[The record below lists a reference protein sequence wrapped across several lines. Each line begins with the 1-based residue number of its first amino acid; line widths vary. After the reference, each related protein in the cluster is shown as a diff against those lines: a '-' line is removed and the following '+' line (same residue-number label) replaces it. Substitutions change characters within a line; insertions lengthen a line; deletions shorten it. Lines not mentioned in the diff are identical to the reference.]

1 MMNTDYRRTNSWDF
15 RLRAA
20 KLGELVSVRSLAAL
34 SLTVALLALLA
45 LLATLATLL
54 APPLQAQSLTTFVS
68 NTDLSVHHS
77 SGSFLAQSFKTGTN
91 AGGYTVSEVDMRLD
105 FVLERSTA
113 VKIRKGHGGAPGDL
127 VTALM
132 NPASLTANSFNTF
145 KAPDGTKLAANTTY
159 WLTVG
164 EGITSYKAQV
174 SATDGSDQTGEP
186 GWTIGNRGLYRL
198 EETDSWSSDAFP
210 LLIMIKGTISTDA
223 TLSSLALEGADG
235 GETITLSP
243 AFTANTETYTA
254 AVVNRIDA
262 VKLTATKKDDNATVV
277 ITNDDDPAT
286 REEAKLDLNVGS
298 NTLTVTVTAQ
308 NGDTLTYTV
317 TVERHTA
324 DTLVSNTHLSV
335 GGFSTAILAQNF
347 RTGANELGYTV
358 SEVDIRLFNVS
369 DNDTS
374 VNIREDDAGEPGN
387 LVDTLT
393 NPASLTPV
401 SLNTF
406 TAPAGTKL
414 AANTTYWLTVGEG
427 ITSNRAQVSA
437 NDGNDET
444 GEPGWTIGNDRLQ
457 RNDEADSWSTTTI
470 SLLITIKGTTLS
482 NDVTLSDLVLEGA
495 DGGETITLSPAFAA
509 NQYTYMAAVV
519 NSVDEITIA
528 PTVNHS
534 NAEYEIEDG
543 GGNAL
548 TDTDLNETGF
558 QVALSEGTNTLTVT
572 VTAQDVDA
580 TLTYTVTVERHTADT
595 LVSNTHLG
603 STDSD
608 TAFQAQSFRTGTNAA
623 GYTVSEV
630 DIHLGNP
637 SNKSTSVR
645 IRENNANNR
654 PGNLVATLTNPA
666 SLTLSRNTFT
676 APAVITL
683 AANTTYWISVN
694 EGIISSS
701 RAHVRS
707 VSGNDEVGEPG
718 LTIGNGLL
726 WRRFETHSWVALN
739 YSLVIAIKGAAV
751 PTITLVSNTHLSWT
765 SSETALLAQSF
776 RTGTNKARYTFSYVH
791 IPLGNALG
799 KSTRVKIRENDASN
813 EPGVLV
819 ATLASPGTLLSF
831 NLNRFTAPAGTKLAA
846 NTTYWLTVNE
856 GISSPNR
863 ARVSANDGNDETGE
877 PGWTIGDGRLWRT
890 DGTDSWSTHNSSL
903 LMAIKCT
910 IACHTPNIV
919 ATGQP
924 TISGAPQVGKVLE
937 ARKGNIDDTNGLPSG
952 TFPSGYTLEWV
963 RVNASNIETIVG
975 TNTNYTVL
983 STDMGSTFRVEVGF
997 TDGAGFSETVVSD
1010 AVGPVVA
1017 ANSDCPADSDW
1028 RSTLTMGYISG
1039 TTSGMFLQR
1048 FGFDADSGLGIIY
1061 PPVTITHERV
1071 QHNVRAID
1079 RVLLTFRS
1087 MVVTHTLTFAVAGGA
1102 LPDSTVLNLGG
1113 TELTIGPHSQI
1124 PTTGREQWNLLAL
1137 DLNPIW
1143 VRGQEMSVCANLPPG
1158 LLKNPSVGGTYLVLP
1173 YDQDLDTGSTP
1184 AASAYAVKVDGNA
1197 GTAPTSVSVAGSTVT
1212 LTLATAVTA
1221 ANTVTLSY
1229 TAPASN
1235 PVQDGSGL
1243 AALSFTDK
1251 AVSVQTANLVLSS
1264 SSLTVDEEGTST
1276 FTVKLD
1282 TQPSGE
1288 VIVTVTSDDTGAA
1301 TVFPASLTFTT
1312 TNWNTTQMVTVSG
1325 AYDSDIA
1332 TESVTVTVSAAGG
1345 RYAGKTATVNV
1356 TVTDNDTAHTV
1367 PGPPTGLSATA
1378 SGQTQ
1383 INLSW
1388 NAPDSDGGS
1397 AIIGYKI
1404 EVSQD
1409 GGSNW
1414 SDLVSN
1420 TGNASRTYYHTGLAA
1435 GDTRHYRVSA
1445 INRVNTGLASAV
1457 ASGQTQAAGAK
1468 PKRPGTMYIYFTVS
1482 DTDLN
1487 ESEEATY
1494 TGNSIEG
1501 DCSREKYFRAYWI
1514 EKNNPPVDEWEVR
1527 AEHDDDVSDLRTQV
1541 RYSNGNR
1548 EHPEFIGSAR
1558 FAAGPDKT
1566 SSIHFAV
1573 RGRYGATWGA
1583 WGSTSVLQCK
1593 HTE

>member
-1 MMNTDYRRTNSWDF
+1 
-15 RLRAA
+15 
-20 KLGELVSVRSLAAL
+20 
-34 SLTVALLALLA
+34 
-45 LLATLATLL
+45 
-54 APPLQAQSLTTFVS
+54 
-68 NTDLSVHHS
+68 
-77 SGSFLAQSFKTGTN
+77 
-91 AGGYTVSEVDMRLD
+91 
-105 FVLERSTA
+105 
-113 VKIRKGHGGAPGDL
+113 
-127 VTALM
+127 M
-132 NPASLTANSFNTF
+132 NPASLTADSFNTF

-174 SATDGSDQTGEP
+174 SATDGNDETGEP
-186 GWTIGNRGLYRL
+186 GWTIGNRGHYRL

-262 VKLTATKKDDNATVV
+262 VKLKATKKDDNATLV

-286 REEAKLDLNVGS
+286 PEEAKLDLNVGS
-298 NTLTVTVTAQ
+298 NTLTVPVTAQ

-369 DNDTS
+369 DNNTS

-444 GEPGWTIGNDRLQ
+444 GEPGWTIGDGRLQ
-457 RNDEADSWSTTTI
+457 RRLETDGWSTTTF

-509 NQYTYMAAVV
+509 NQYTYRAAVV

-603 STDSD
+603 ATGFE
-608 TAFQAQSFRTGTNAA
+608 AALFAQSFRTGANEA

-630 DIHLGNP
+630 DIHLRATSG
-637 SNKSTSVR
+637 KSASVK
-645 IRENNANNR
+645 IRESNASNR

-666 SLTLSRNTFT
+666 SLTPSLNTFT
-676 APAVITL
+676 AQPVIT
-683 AANTTYWISVN
+683 
-694 EGIISSS
+694 
-701 RAHVRS
+701 
-707 VSGNDEVGEPG
+707 
-718 LTIGNGLL
+718 
-726 WRRFETHSWVALN
+726 
-739 YSLVIAIKGAAV
+739 
-751 PTITLVSNTHLSWT
+751 
-765 SSETALLAQSF
+765 
-776 RTGTNKARYTFSYVH
+776 
-791 IPLGNALG
+791 
-799 KSTRVKIRENDASN
+799 
-813 EPGVLV
+813 
-819 ATLASPGTLLSF
+819 
-831 NLNRFTAPAGTKLAA
+831 LAA

-856 GISSPNR
+856 GISPNYTR
-863 ARVSANDGNDETGE
+863 AQVGRLFGNDEAGE
-877 PGWTIGDGRLWRT
+877 PGFTIGNDRLQRNDEADSWVTGVSSLVIAIKGTVVPTITWVSNTHLNVTGASPASQAQSFETGTNARGYTVSYVNISLGDVSGLSTSVKIRENNASNKPGVLVATLASPGTLTAESLNRFTPPAGTTLAASTTYWLIMNEESSTTIVYSNDSDDQTGETGWSIGNDHLWRN
-890 DGTDSWSTHNSSL
+890 DPNDSWSTQNSSL

-910 IACHTPNIV
+910 SDCHTTNTV

-924 TISGAPQVGKVLE
+924 TISGGPQVGKVLE
-937 ARKGNIDDTNGLPSG
+937 ARKGNIDDTNGLPDG

-963 RVNASNIETIVG
+963 RVDTSNVETIVG

-983 STDMGSTFRVEVGF
+983 STDVGSTFRVEVGF

-1017 ANSDCPADSDW
+1017 AYSDCPADSDW

-1048 FGFDADSGLGIIY
+1048 FGFDDDSGLGFIDH
-1061 PPVTITHERV
+1061 PVTITHERV
-1071 QHNVRAID
+1071 HHNVRAID

-1113 TELTIGPHSQI
+1113 TELTVGPHSQI

-1137 DLNPIW
+1137 DLNPTW
-1143 VRGQEMSVCANLPPG
+1143 VGGQEMSVCANLPPG

-1282 TQPSGE
+1282 TQPSVE
-1288 VIVTVTSDDTGAA
+1288 VIVTVTSDDTGVA

-1325 AYDSDIA
+1325 ADDSDIA

-1345 RYAGKTATVNV
+1345 GYAGKMATVNV

-1388 NAPDSDGGS
+1388 NAPDSNGGS

-1404 EVSQD
+1404 EVSLD

-1435 GDTRHYRVSA
+1435 GDTRHYRVYA
-1445 INRVNTGLASAV
+1445 INASDTGS
-1457 ASGQTQAAGAK
+1457 ASGVAIGRTRAANAT
-1468 PKRPGTMYIYFTVS
+1468 PKRPTPMYLYFTVS
-1482 DTDLN
+1482 NTDPN
-1487 ESEEATY
+1487 ESAEV
-1494 TGNSIEG
+1494 TGDGNVIQG
-1501 DCSREKYFRAYWI
+1501 DCSGEKSFRAYWT
-1514 EKNNPPVDEWEVR
+1514 EPNSPPVDEWEVQ
-1527 AEHDDDVSDLRTQV
+1527 ATPDDGASAPRIRLR
-1541 RYSNGNR
+1541 YINGNR
-1548 EHPEFIGSAR
+1548 EYPEFIGSAQ
-1558 FAAGPDKT
+1558 FATGPGEG
-1566 SSIHFAV
+1566 SSINFAV
-1573 RGRYGATWGA
+1573 RGRYGDTWGA
-1583 WGSTSVLQCK
+1583 WGPTSVLRCRN
-1593 HTE
+1593 TE